1 MGFHRKK
8 QKKNIQNKYSI
19 IFGFYNFI
27 LEGTK
32 TISGNMFI
40 PSNCHWA
47 IGLIK
52 DYTKKHC
59 KTAKLVVALK
69 LQRFAVQ
76 TKPDIITSVLIICAV

>member
-19 IFGFYNFI
+19 IFGFNNFI

-40 PSNCHWA
+40 PLNRLWA
-47 IGLIK
+47 CLFYYAIPNFF
-52 DYTKKHC
+52 KHF
-59 KTAKLVVALK
+59 KS
-69 LQRFAVQ
+69 RFNQV
-76 TKPDIITSVLIICAV
+76 